1 MGFKT
6 IEKYCR
12 KSFKKLDDEIL
23 INPVTQFEQNCS
35 LVICEQ
41 TNQSAFIDPGGDVDK
56 LIEVLETSNSNLS
69 KILITHGHIDHC
81 GIASDLHKNFC
92 TIIGPH
98 QDDEFWIKQIPEQAK
113 VFGFDELNSF
123 VPDIWLNDNDIVKVG
138 NIEFNVIHCPGHTP
152 GHVVFYE
159 NLSKT
164 AFVGDVIFAGSIG
177 RTDFPRGN
185 HEDLINSITNKLWP
199 LGNEVK
205 FVPGHGSMSSFGAER
220 KSNPFVADHLF

>member
-1 MGFKT
+1 MKF
-6 IEKYCR
+6 
-12 KSFKKLDDEIL
+12 L

-41 TNQSAFIDPGGDVDK
+41 TNQSAFIDPGGDIDK
-56 LIEVLETSNSNLS
+56 LMEVLETSNSNLS

-81 GIASDLHKNFC
+81 GIACELHQKLSVP
-92 TIIGPH
+92 IIGPH
-98 QDDEFWIKQIPEQAK
+98 QDDEFWINQIPEQAK

-123 VPDIWLNDNDIVKVG
+123 VPDIWLNDKDTVKVG

-185 HEDLINSITNKLWP
+185 HEDLIHSITKKVMAIR
-199 LGNEVK
+199 E
-205 FVPGHGSMSSFGAER
+205 
-220 KSNPFVADHLF
+220 

>member
-1 MGFKT
+1 MKF
-6 IEKYCR
+6 
-12 KSFKKLDDEIL
+12 F

-41 TNQSAFIDPGGDVDK
+41 TNQSAFIDPGGDIDK
-56 LIEVLETSNSNLS
+56 LMEVLETSNSNLS

-81 GIASDLHKNFC
+81 GIACELHQKLSVP
-92 TIIGPH
+92 IIGPH
-98 QDDEFWIKQIPEQAK
+98 QDDEFWINQIPEQAK

-123 VPDIWLNDNDIVKVG
+123 VPDIWLNDKDTVKVG
-138 NIEFNVIHCPGHTP
+138 NIEFSVIHCPGHTP

-159 NLSKT
+159 NLSNI

-185 HEDLINSITNKLWP
+185 YQDLIHSITKKLWP

-205 FVPGHGSMSSFGAER
+205 FVPGHGSMSSFGEER

>member
-1 MGFKT
+1 M
-6 IEKYCR
+6 
-12 KSFKKLDDEIL
+12 
-23 INPVTQFEQNCS
+23 
-35 LVICEQ
+35 
-41 TNQSAFIDPGGDVDK
+41 
-56 LIEVLETSNSNLS
+56 
-69 KILITHGHIDHC
+69 
-81 GIASDLHKNFC
+81 
-92 TIIGPH
+92 
-98 QDDEFWIKQIPEQAK
+98 
-113 VFGFDELNSF
+113 
-123 VPDIWLNDNDIVKVG
+123 
-138 NIEFNVIHCPGHTP
+138 
-152 GHVVFYE
+152 FYE